1 MKKFYSVLTMLTMM
15 FVALVV
21 TACGGD
27 DDNQGGGSNVKN
39 KDVVGTWKGYS
50 CVDDDPNDLSTNHTL
65 TLVFN
70 ADGTGTYDEY
80 EVLDAN
86 KCSFSYS
93 MEGNTKGKAY
103 ISSIGNSIYFML
115 GGGKMYV
122 YDHGYGEDLDFVL
135 SKQ

>member
-1 MKKFYSVLTMLTMM
+1 MKTLRFIGIALLTVLMSVS
-15 FVALVV
+15 FS
-21 TACGGD
+21 ACGGD
-27 DDNQGGGSNVKN
+27 DDNQGGGSNVKS

-115 GGGKMYV
+115 EGEKMYV
-122 YDHGYGEDLDFVL
+122 YDHGYGDDLDFVL

>member
-1 MKKFYSVLTMLTMM
+1 MKTLRFIGIALLTVLMSVS
-15 FVALVV
+15 FS
-21 TACGGD
+21 ACGGD
-27 DDNQGGGSNVKN
+27 DDNQGGGSNVKS

-103 ISSIGNSIYFML
+103 ISSRGNSIYFML
-115 GGGKMYV
+115 EGGKMYV
-122 YDHGYGEDLDFVL
+122 YDHGYGDDLDFVL